1 MISLLFKNSII
12 YSHSHV
18 LYFEALKGFCY
29 DSANAYLL
37 SCVRFFVTPQTVAC
51 QAPLS
56 IGILLARILEWVAMP
71 SARGWSPHQ
80 GSHPGLPQCRWI
92 LYHLSHQQS
101 PECWAYPFPR
111 VSSWPMKQTGVS
123 SVAGR
128 FIGNINLY
136 LKVWLKQLINI
147 CKFHENKSHCI
158 LYICLYIYIYMCI
171 YIWR

>member
-12 YSHSHV
+12 YSYSHV
-18 LYFEALKGFCY
+18 LYFEALMGFCY
-29 DSANAYLL
+29 NSANAYLV

-56 IGILLARILEWVAMP
+56 MGILLARILEWVAMP

-101 PECWAYPFPR
+101 PRILSLSLLQGIFLTHEANWCLQRCRWIHRQYKLISKSLA
-111 VSSWPMKQTGVS
+111 K
-123 SVAGR
+123 A
-128 FIGNINLY
+128 IN
-136 LKVWLKQLINI
+136 KCMQI
-147 CKFHENKSHCI
+147 S
-158 LYICLYIYIYMCI
+158 
-171 YIWR
+171 